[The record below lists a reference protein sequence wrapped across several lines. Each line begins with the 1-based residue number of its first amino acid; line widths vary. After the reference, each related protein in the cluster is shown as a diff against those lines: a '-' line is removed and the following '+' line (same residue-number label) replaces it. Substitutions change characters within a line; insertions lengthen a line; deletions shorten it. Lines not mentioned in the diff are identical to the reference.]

1 MNEKIGGVEGTKLD
15 EDFVEMERVS
25 IIFYFRFRFV
35 QNTCVSLIYFIVFD
49 KKFIKIHVT

>member
-25 IIFYFRFRFV
+25 TIFYFRFRFV